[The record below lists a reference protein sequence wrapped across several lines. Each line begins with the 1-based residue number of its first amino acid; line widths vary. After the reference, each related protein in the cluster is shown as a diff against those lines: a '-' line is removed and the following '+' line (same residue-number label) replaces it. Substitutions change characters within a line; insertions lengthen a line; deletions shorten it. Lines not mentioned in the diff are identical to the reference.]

1 MCSTNSNS
9 TYKLSNGGKHVVNK
23 MDMTLE
29 EYLEYQSHLL
39 QQAEADGFE
48 LEEKM
53 EDSET

>member
-1 MCSTNSNS
+1 
-9 TYKLSNGGKHVVNK
+9 

-48 LEEKM
+48 LEETM
-53 EDSET
+53 EDSEA